1 MKLPFVKSTWEN
13 SIKANAFLSLTALI
27 LSTTS
32 LVAVLNSQ
40 SKHERIVLT
49 PLVVDKQMTVEW
61 RSADEEYLKAFGLS
75 VAQLVGDL
83 TPENVTFV
91 LNALSRFMHP
101 SIYTELRKKM
111 LVVTDT
117 RQFKEV
123 ASSSRYLPSGVV
135 YEHNTAKV
143 FVSGMMETITT
154 LGKEKHLMTYE
165 MTIKVEGGIPVVYS
179 FDNYTDVP
187 HTQDWIAS
195 HPAVAAAIEKKAGE
209 EAK

>member
-1 MKLPFVKSTWEN
+1 MKLPFVKSTWES

-27 LSTTS
+27 LSITS
-32 LVAVLNSQ
+32 LAAVLNSQ

-49 PLVVDKQMTVEW
+49 PMVVDKQMTVEW
-61 RSADEEYLKAFGLS
+61 RNADGEYLKAFGLS

-91 LNALSRFMHP
+91 LDALSRFMDP
-101 SIYTELRKKM
+101 SIYADLRKKM

-117 RQFKEV
+117 RQFKEL

-135 YEHNTAKV
+135 YEHNTGKV
-143 FVSGMMETITT
+143 FVSGTMETSTT

-165 MTIKVEGGIPVVYS
+165 MTVRVENGMPVIFS
-179 FDNYTDVP
+179 FDNYADSP
-187 HTQDWIAS
+187 HTQEWTIS
-195 HPAVAAAIEKKAGE
+195 HPAAVAAAEKKSE
-209 EAK
+209 QEVK